1 MQEYFSHTSAV
12 REVMAHFVEGARW
25 RYPRLRQY
33 ASLLSSHRIE
43 RDFRAGPV
51 YISATRRGLHK
62 LEHSLPDVLRLMDLT
77 SRYNCRIDHPTWRA
91 IRQAMMSR
99 DDWQVDRE
107 AAARFLSFLS
117 HPNQLGRLLR
127 RLHELRVLDKLV
139 PGFEHARCLLQFNEY
154 HKYTVDEHSIQAVE
168 RAAEFAQQDSVLGQ
182 AYRDIKHKQL
192 LHLALLVHDLGKG
205 YVEDHSEVGA
215 QLAMTVART
224 LFLNERETETLRFL
238 VHRHLMLS
246 HLAFRRDTSDES
258 TVLEHAAEIGS
269 PAMMRMLFVLTCA
282 DLAAVGPG
290 VLNQWKLDVLSQL
303 YVRLMDQ
310 LSGGLAANAPQRF
323 AAKRAEMIAQ
333 SRQNPAAEWLRQQIL
348 ALPPG
353 YLDGPS
359 QATILD
365 DLIKLHD
372 LPRDQAVAWGRYL
385 PERNAV
391 EYTVGVYDDRVQGIF
406 HRLTGAISSQ
416 GLEILGAEIHTLA
429 DQLCLDRF
437 YVQDNDYRG
446 QPPPERFASVTR
458 VLVKSLLDPTGTP
471 PTFRRT
477 WQNRNRAGR
486 QALELLPTKIK
497 IDNTTSDMYSIIDV
511 FTHDRPGLL
520 YSMAK
525 TLFDL
530 NLSVAMAKI
539 GTYLDQVVDVFY
551 VTETSGQKIQDEARI
566 QQVRSTLL
574 QAIDAPR
581 GG

>member
-1 MQEYFSHTSAV
+1 
-12 REVMAHFVEGARW
+12 
-25 RYPRLRQY
+25 
-33 ASLLSSHRIE
+33 
-43 RDFRAGPV
+43 
-51 YISATRRGLHK
+51 
-62 LEHSLPDVLRLMDLT
+62 
-77 SRYNCRIDHPTWRA
+77 
-91 IRQAMMSR
+91 
-99 DDWQVDRE
+99 
-107 AAARFLSFLS
+107 
-117 HPNQLGRLLR
+117 
-127 RLHELRVLDKLV
+127 
-139 PGFEHARCLLQFNEY
+139 
-154 HKYTVDEHSIQAVE
+154 VDEHSIQAVE